1 MKLNLD
7 YYNGKDLYSD
17 GEVEDELLHIT
28 KNNNSFHHILK
39 ENSSWPILYHLSP
52 IRANLLEWYPFPET
66 ASVLEIGAGCG
77 AITGLLSEKVNEVTA
92 IELSKKRAEILAN
105 RYDHRENIEVVVGN
119 FEDMHFDKKFDY
131 ITIIGVLEYSG
142 TYGEGPSPYLEF
154 LKKAKSML
162 KAQGTLIIAIE
173 NKYGLKY
180 WAGAKEDHTGNWFD
194 SIENYVG
201 NDQVRTFSK
210 KEIEELLECSG
221 FSNNDFYYPVP
232 DYKLPLQ
239 IFSDNYLPK
248 PGDLK
253 LAPNFD
259 RDRLLLFNEKITF
272 DNIIQNEMFPFFSN
286 SFLIF
291 SKE

>member
-17 GEVEDELLHIT
+17 GEVEDKLLHIT
-28 KNNNSFHHILK
+28 KNHKSFHNVLK

-52 IRANLLEWYPFPET
+52 IRSNLLEWYPFNER
-66 ASVLEIGAGCG
+66 ASLLEIGAGCG
-77 AITGLLSEKVNEVTA
+77 AITGLLSEKVNKVTA

-105 RYDHRENIEVVVGN
+105 RYEDRENIEVIVGN
-119 FEDMHFDKKFDY
+119 FEDIPFDRKFDY
-131 ITIIGVLEYSG
+131 ITLIGVLEYSG
-142 TYGEGPSPYLEF
+142 KYGEGSSPYFDF

-162 KAQGTLIIAIE
+162 SPNGTLIIAIE

-180 WAGAKEDHTGNWFD
+180 WAGATEDHTGQWFD
-194 SIENYVG
+194 GIEHYVG
-201 NDQVRTFSK
+201 NDEVRTFSK
-210 KEIEELLECSG
+210 KEIEELLKKAG
-221 FSNNDFYYPVP
+221 FFNNDFYYPMP
-232 DYKLPLQ
+232 DYKLPSQ
-239 IFSDNYLPK
+239 VFSDSYLPK

-253 LAPNFD
+253 ITPNFD